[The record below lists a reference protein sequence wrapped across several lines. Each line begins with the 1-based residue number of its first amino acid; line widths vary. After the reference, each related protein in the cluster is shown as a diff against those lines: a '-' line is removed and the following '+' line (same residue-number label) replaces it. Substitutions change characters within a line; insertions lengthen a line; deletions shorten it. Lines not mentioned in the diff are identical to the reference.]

1 MAETIGAVLI
11 AEVGCITTRVTLVDI
26 VDGESRVIG
35 RAETLSS
42 IEPPYRNA
50 LFGILEA
57 AAHISEATGRVLLR
71 EGQLLMPQ
79 TNERDGV
86 NHLVAVSSAAG
97 SLSLVITAIAGDV
110 SARSALHAAR
120 STYTAVL
127 QVVTL
132 DDAAV
137 HPVSGDNRSW
147 IERQVQALLESQPDV
162 VLMAGGLEG
171 GAVDALIRL
180 AHIVGLTLQHPN
192 LDQSGQPRFEAVARP
207 VIYAGNSDAREKI
220 LEVLAD
226 RAPLFVV
233 DNVRPTLDQERLEPA
248 SLELQ
253 RIYDEQVLVRLPGM
267 TALRRFCKTPV
278 ATVCRTTGLL
288 TRFIAERQSRRV
300 LTLDVGAMS
309 SSAFLA
315 APGAYMLAVLG
326 VCGVGYGLSTILTQ
340 RGLDNV
346 ARWLP
351 FPITATDLTS
361 WMLNK
366 LLRPQ
371 VIPTNREDLLIEHA
385 ITCEALAMAL
395 EALYDEVA
403 APEYDMVL
411 ACGGVLAHAP
421 RPGLAALTVLDAL
434 QITTA
439 NGAAASSIPSLL
451 HMHLD
456 VLGLAP
462 ACGGLAM
469 LDADAAVT
477 LFDRDLMRNMPL
489 ATCVITLGD
498 GRPGDVAVEAKLQ
511 VLGGHTQELKVLHG
525 QIARLPLDQ
534 GAKGQLTLRPASGV
548 RIGNNPPGVEVS
560 SNLTEISGSALGV
573 VIDARGW
580 PLQLPQDERQ
590 RCLQI
595 WEWLVALGVERGK
608 NPYIDML
615 EAEHRNREQAAF
627 VDASSSRN
635 GSVVPVG
642 DSTEMAGVEILPGA
656 QIELDQLLSSPPAE
670 AMPETGRLQPGKRIS
685 LDDLAAQQPPPPP
698 RERDAPPD
706 AIQSDLDKLRQTFE
720 EPQKRGWFGRK
731 KS

>member
-1 MAETIGAVLI
+1 MAETIGAVLV
-11 AEVGCITTRVTLVDI
+11 AEVGSITTRVTLVDI

-57 AAHISEATGRVLLR
+57 AAQMSEATGRVLLR

-79 TNERDGV
+79 TNERDGI
-86 NHLVAVSSAAG
+86 NHLIVVSSAAG
-97 SLSLVITAIAGDV
+97 NLSLVITAIAGDV

-147 IERQVQALLESQPDV
+147 IERQVQALLELQPDV

-171 GAVDALIRL
+171 GAFDALIRL

-192 LDQSGQPRFEAVARP
+192 LDQGGQPRVEVVARP
-207 VIYAGNSDAREKI
+207 VIYAGNSDAREQI

-233 DNVRPTLDQERLEPA
+233 DNVRPSLDQERLEPA
-248 SLELQ
+248 RLELQ
-253 RIYDEQVLVRLPGM
+253 RLYDEHVLARLPGM
-267 TALRRFCKTPV
+267 AALRRLCQTPV
-278 ATVCRTTGLL
+278 ATVCRATGLL

-315 APGAYMLAVLG
+315 APGAYTLAVLG
-326 VCGVGYGLSTILTQ
+326 VCGVGYGLSTILAQ
-340 RGLDNV
+340 RGLDSV

-371 VIPTNREDLLIEHA
+371 LIPANREDLLIEHA
-385 ITCEALAMAL
+385 ITREALAMAL
-395 EALYDEVA
+395 EALCDEVA
-403 APEYDMVL
+403 TPKYDMVF
-411 ACGGVLAHAP
+411 AGGGVLAHAP

-434 QITTA
+434 QVIGA
-439 NGAAASSIPSLL
+439 NGAAVRLPSLL

-489 ATCVITLGD
+489 ATCVVTLGD

-511 VLGGHTQELKVLHG
+511 VLGGHTREIKVLHG
-525 QIARLPLDQ
+525 QIVRLPLEQ
-534 GAKGQLTLRPASGV
+534 GAKGQLTLRPAAGV
-548 RIGNNPPGVEVS
+548 RIGDNPSGVEVS

-608 NPYIDML
+608 NPYIDIF
-615 EAEHRNREQAAF
+615 EAEQHDSEQAILA
-627 VDASSSRN
+627 DLIGSRN
-635 GSVVPVG
+635 GSGVPVA
-642 DSTEMAGVEILPGA
+642 DPTEVASAEMPPSA
-656 QIELDQLLSSPPAE
+656 QIELDRLLSSPPAE
-670 AMPETGRLQPGKRIS
+670 ATPETGRLQPGKRIS
-685 LDDLAAQQPPPPP
+685 LDDLAAQQPSVPP